1 MANTD
6 NKVHYALTNVH
17 IAKLTLDPETG
28 TYTFEP
34 PKRLPGAISLD
45 LAAQGDVVKLK
56 ADAMDYYVT
65 HSNNGYEGDLNLAM
79 VPDWFRQDILG
90 DTLAEKDKVLIEN
103 SQSESASF
111 ALLFEFLG
119 DARRRKHVLYNCSAS
134 RPSIKGENKD
144 NQKEPD
150 TEALTLSAVPL
161 PDGLV
166 KTSTTADT
174 PKTVD
179 DAWYTSVWVKDSVE
193 G

>member
-17 IAKLTLDPETG
+17 VAKLTLDPESG
-28 TYTFEP
+28 TYTFDV

-45 LAAQGDVVKLK
+45 LSAQGDVVKVK

-65 HSNNGYEGDLNLAM
+65 YSNNGYEGDLNLAM
-79 VPDWFRQDILG
+79 VPDWFRQDFLG
-90 DTLAEKDKVLIEN
+90 DQLSEKDKVLIEN
-103 SQSESASF
+103 SQGESTPF

-119 DARRRKHVLYNCSAS
+119 DVRRRKHVLYNCSAS
-134 RPSIKGENKD
+134 RPNIKGENKD

-150 TEALTLSAVPL
+150 TESLTLSAVPL

-174 PKTVD
+174 PEKVAT
-179 DAWYTSVWVKDSVE
+179 AWYTSVWVKDTTE